1 MTQSPIYALPMLTI
15 VGIIVISVIVWVIT
29 VRKSKI
35 VIMSSGDG
43 QDKSNQGDNDKN
55 DYNDNHREHVET
67 QV

>member
-1 MTQSPIYALPMLTI
+1 MLTI
-15 VGIIVISVIVWVIT
+15 VGIIVISVIVWMIT
-29 VRKSKI
+29 VRKSEV
-35 VIMSSGDG
+35 VIKSSDDG